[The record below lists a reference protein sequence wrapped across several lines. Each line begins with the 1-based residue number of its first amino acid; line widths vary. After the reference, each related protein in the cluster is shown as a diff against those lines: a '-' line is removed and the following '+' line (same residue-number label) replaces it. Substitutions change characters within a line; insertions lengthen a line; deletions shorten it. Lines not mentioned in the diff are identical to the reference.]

1 MGKIIFS
8 YLEDNGKI
16 ESYFEI
22 TIHPYKAHK
31 LPDPD
36 KVADMY
42 NNNMLD
48 ITMSMDYELFKL
60 TLSN

>member
-8 YLEDNGKI
+8 YLEDNNKI

-22 TIHPYKAHK
+22 TMHPYKAYK
-31 LPDPD
+31 LLDPA